1 VNAVAPGWTRTALV
15 QEWVE
20 RQPDPAAALE
30 AVTSVHPLRYIAEP
44 EDVASVVAFLLRPE
58 ARAVTGAVYAV
69 DCGLS
74 ARFAT

>member
-1 VNAVAPGWTRTALV
+1 M
-15 QEWVE
+15 
-20 RQPDPAAALE
+20 
-30 AVTSVHPLRYIAEP
+30 HPLRYIAEP

-74 ARFAT
+74 ARFAADLDRIFRGAVRNDGGRFGAVGVA